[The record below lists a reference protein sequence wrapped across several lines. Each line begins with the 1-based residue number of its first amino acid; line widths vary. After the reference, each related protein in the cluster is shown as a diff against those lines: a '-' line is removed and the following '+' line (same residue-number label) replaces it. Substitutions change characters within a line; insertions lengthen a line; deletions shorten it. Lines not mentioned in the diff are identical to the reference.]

1 MVNDIVNLHYLIMVM
16 VILDLKIIIIRCV
29 ISHVYYNLLI
39 ICDYMMINY
48 RYILIF
54 KTLMHLVCPYTL
66 YFMFILSKTMFWAFG
81 RLDLE
86 VRVSRCSSYLVKLRF
101 DCDTRKCS
109 LSLLFLYFYGLYA
122 LLVPLFKKKK
132 WNFGPLF

>member
-1 MVNDIVNLHYLIMVM
+1 
-16 VILDLKIIIIRCV
+16 
-29 ISHVYYNLLI
+29 
-39 ICDYMMINY
+39 MMINY
-48 RYILIF
+48 RYMPIF

-66 YFMFILSKTMFWAFG
+66 YFMFILSNTMFWAFG

-122 LLVPLFKKKK
+122 LLAPLFKKKYEILAPYFK
-132 WNFGPLF
+132 NQLFYLLFQKKIEF